1 MEEGPVGAA
10 RAPLLYQLMQTH
22 HDAMMRTTVDLPPD
36 LHSVVHS
43 LASSERCS
51 LNKMVVELIRRGLE
65 AQAPSAAGAAARS
78 ISLATGLPLVHFP
91 RPVSSEDIRALEDQA

>member
-1 MEEGPVGAA
+1 
-10 RAPLLYQLMQTH
+10 MQTH

-65 AQAPSAAGAAARS
+65 AQAPSAVGAAAPS
-78 ISLATGLPLVHFP
+78 VSLATGLPLVHFP
-91 RPVSSEDIRALEDQA
+91 RPVSIEDVRALEDEA